1 MEQAPMFD
9 LLNFPSLTM
18 EDPSMLRHPF
28 DKNKKLKE
36 KVQERLNAK
45 LKFQKE
51 LEQSKKRKLK

>member
-1 MEQAPMFD
+1 MFD